1 MRSSTQKAGNV
12 RFSDNDFKK
21 SSVSGIVKPWRCVL
35 VASKGGV
42 VGVRDSKDPKKT
54 TLLYTKGEWKAFLK
68 GVRKGEFDI

>member
-1 MRSSTQKAGNV
+1 MKASKQPV
-12 RFSDNDFKK
+12 RFFDKDFRK
-21 SSVSGIVKPWRCVL
+21 SSFSPAYPQMPYQCVL